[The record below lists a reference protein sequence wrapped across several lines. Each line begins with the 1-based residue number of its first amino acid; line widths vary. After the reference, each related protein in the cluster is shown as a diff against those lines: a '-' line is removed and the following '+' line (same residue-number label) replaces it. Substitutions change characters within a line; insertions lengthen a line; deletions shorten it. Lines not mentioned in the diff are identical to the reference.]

1 MTFARREPDLKSPYF
16 AFSRTKNMI
25 DAIFLT
31 LRDSNVLQCNG
42 LASLSTELMKIFKNA
57 KIRAT

>member
-1 MTFARREPDLKSPYF
+1 
-16 AFSRTKNMI
+16 MI